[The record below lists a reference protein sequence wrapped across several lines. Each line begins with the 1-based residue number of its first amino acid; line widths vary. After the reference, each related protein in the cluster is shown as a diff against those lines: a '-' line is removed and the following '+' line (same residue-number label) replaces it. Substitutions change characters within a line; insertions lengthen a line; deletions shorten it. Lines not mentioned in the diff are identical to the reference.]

1 MYRNGQCPIQIPLGP
16 AVGRELRAKD
26 LGKTGKDDG
35 SRVQVQLRQRGFVS
49 LCKSERGTAG
59 CFYLQ
64 GLCGAGRYHAIAW
77 YDVITISGA
86 P

>member
-1 MYRNGQCPIQIPLGP
+1 MQEWPTPHPDTSWSSSGQ
-16 AVGRELRAKD
+16 ELRAKD
-26 LGKTGKDDG
+26 LGKPGKGHG

-64 GLCGAGRYHAIAW
+64 GLCGVGCYHAIAW
-77 YDVITISGA
+77 YDLITISGA
-86 P
+86 H